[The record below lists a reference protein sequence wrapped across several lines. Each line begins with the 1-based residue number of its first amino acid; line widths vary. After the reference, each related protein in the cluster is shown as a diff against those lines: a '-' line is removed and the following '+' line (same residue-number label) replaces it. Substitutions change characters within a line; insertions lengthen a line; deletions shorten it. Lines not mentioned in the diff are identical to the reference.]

1 MNYPQQSYQAPDLPP
16 GMPVAAG
23 QQPPD
28 LLSMLWRWKWLP
40 VLGGLLGLIIGVLV
54 WVQMPPQFMALAK
67 IQVTTPGS
75 QGIPMVNLDL
85 GEGNTSGRADDVVI
99 MSSAVVL
106 RDAIEIGRLNSNAK
120 LSDKSPE
127 MLIEW
132 IRDKD
137 RLTVRPGTKEAATN
151 IVEIVFRCDDAELAA
166 EVVNAIVLGYEKFIS
181 RQATLLST
189 EVLQKLAKFRDEYDT
204 RSKKAQQ
211 EYLKI
216 RRDYPL
222 IGSGDDVRDPF
233 TEALQRA
240 NTKLDEVRARLGKIQ
255 ATIDTVEKER
265 SNGASTDSLLLL
277 VGRLIDDPTIIRDNP
292 LNTAMTV
299 ENFLKADTASS
310 NLRFT
315 QLEPMIA
322 KRESLE
328 SSLGPEHPQVRILQ
342 RSIERM
348 EQSIKEMESMEL
360 EQREAKKKSISEID
374 LQPASA
380 EERLAVLMTSL
391 QQELMLMTREQQMLE
406 DTARHNEAQSKEM
419 LNAIAQLEVVRN
431 EMNSITQSA
440 EELRNALERL
450 SFGTGYAGKVMKRL
464 EIPQSGGRDGP
475 YLWKYAALASFL
487 GACAFTGLAYLLELA
502 DRSYRGPDEI
512 ARDLGV
518 PILGHL
524 QMSALTR
531 KDRKDEN
538 LDLSL
543 VAFHKPKSTASEA
556 YRGVRTAIY
565 FGNQAGTIKVIQV
578 TSPVPGDGKSTVATN
593 LAISIAQSG
602 RRTLL
607 LDCDMRRPR
616 LAKLMGARDDIGL
629 TNVLAGK
636 LTLEEAIQATPSA
649 NLEILTCGRRPGNPA
664 ELLLSDDFVDVV
676 NALRDKYDY
685 IIMDTPPILAVSDPA
700 NASACADG
708 VILTLRL
715 RRNLRPL
722 AIRAAQMLQS
732 VNANLLGVAI
742 NGVTGRAGY
751 GYGGYRY
758 DGARA
763 TAGYTGYGGYGYGAT
778 YGYGD
783 YYTSNS
789 ADAIAGRV
797 VRTNG
802 NGQAPANGPAAV
814 KSESPRKGSDSTPS

>member
-1 MNYPQQSYQAPDLPP
+1 
-16 GMPVAAG
+16 
-23 QQPPD
+23 
-28 LLSMLWRWKWLP
+28 
-40 VLGGLLGLIIGVLV
+40 
-54 WVQMPPQFMALAK
+54 
-67 IQVTTPGS
+67 
-75 QGIPMVNLDL
+75 
-85 GEGNTSGRADDVVI
+85 
-99 MSSAVVL
+99 
-106 RDAIEIGRLNSNAK
+106 
-120 LSDKSPE
+120 
-127 MLIEW
+127 
-132 IRDKD
+132 
-137 RLTVRPGTKEAATN
+137 
-151 IVEIVFRCDDAELAA
+151 
-166 EVVNAIVLGYEKFIS
+166 
-181 RQATLLST
+181 
-189 EVLQKLAKFRDEYDT
+189 
-204 RSKKAQQ
+204 
-211 EYLKI
+211 
-216 RRDYPL
+216 
-222 IGSGDDVRDPF
+222 
-233 TEALQRA
+233 
-240 NTKLDEVRARLGKIQ
+240 
-255 ATIDTVEKER
+255 
-265 SNGASTDSLLLL
+265 
-277 VGRLIDDPTIIRDNP
+277 
-292 LNTAMTV
+292 
-299 ENFLKADTASS
+299 
-310 NLRFT
+310 
-315 QLEPMIA
+315 
-322 KRESLE
+322 
-328 SSLGPEHPQVRILQ
+328 
-342 RSIERM
+342 
-348 EQSIKEMESMEL
+348 
-360 EQREAKKKSISEID
+360 
-374 LQPASA
+374 
-380 EERLAVLMTSL
+380 
-391 QQELMLMTREQQMLE
+391 
-406 DTARHNEAQSKEM
+406 
-419 LNAIAQLEVVRN
+419 
-431 EMNSITQSA
+431 
-440 EELRNALERL
+440 
-450 SFGTGYAGKVMKRL
+450 
-464 EIPQSGGRDGP
+464 
-475 YLWKYAALASFL
+475 
-487 GACAFTGLAYLLELA
+487 
-502 DRSYRGPDEI
+502 
-512 ARDLGV
+512 
-518 PILGHL
+518 
-524 QMSALTR
+524 LTR

-593 LAISIAQSG
+593 LAVSIAQSG

-783 YYTSNS
+783 YYTSSS